1 MHTPFALPAEMNM
14 NGLHGFD
21 DSLNFN
27 TQYSSQWD
35 SLCHVT
41 HSHSGE
47 TYNGFV
53 PTVEKLSC
61 TTTST
66 PENESENRLP
76 TIDRW
81 HARGGLVARAV
92 LIDWKRFAEEVK
104 GEEWHPADGY
114 KITVDDLEEAAGHFG
129 VEFKAGD
136 VLLVRTGM
144 TGVWENP
151 TAEDFA
157 KMAQSK
163 MAGVEGSERTARW
176 VWNKRFAA
184 VAGDAPAFEAIEYSK
199 ENGCELGKFIVFP
212 AHLSLFFSSCF
223 EAEAINTDTRKMM

>member
-1 MHTPFALPAEMNM
+1 MK
-14 NGLHGFD
+14 GLLGFD
-21 DSLNFN
+21 DSLTFN

-53 PTVEKLSC
+53 PTVEKLS
-61 TTTST
+61 TTTSSSAQS
-66 PENESENRLP
+66 ENEVLP

-81 HARGGLVARAV
+81 HERGGLVARGV
-92 LIDWKRFAEEVK
+92 LIDWKRYAEEVR
-104 GEEWHPADGY
+104 GERSFHSFDGY
-114 KITVDDLEEAAGHFG
+114 KITVDDLEEAAKHFG

-144 TGVWENP
+144 TGVMEKP

-157 KMAQSK
+157 KMAESK

-184 VAGDAPAFEAIEYSK
+184 VAGDGAAFEAIEYSK
-199 ENGCELGKFIVFP
+199 ETGLDLGEFMK
-212 AHLSLFFSSCF
+212 SLFCSSFLCS
-223 EAEAINTDTRKMM
+223 